1 MLVFD
6 SRSKKMLTIG
16 DGFVCHEVTVLLI
29 IVIGILFI
37 FSYYYASGLDPF
49 SFPHFDVE
57 SSPPKTHCCGAIFWG
72 KKKNHEITENH

>member
-1 MLVFD
+1 
-6 SRSKKMLTIG
+6 MLTIG

-49 SFPHFDVE
+49 SSLKPLLWSHLL
-57 SSPPKTHCCGAIFWG
+57 G
-72 KKKNHEITENH
+72 KKNHEIMENR